1 MNLSLEPQEQTT
13 VGRRIMGVLFYSPQ
27 AAFEDIGRQPRW
39 LPPLAIVSITS
50 FLCSLASLP
59 KLKEFTLYTL
69 ELQAQT
75 MPELADAAAMD
86 IAVSGL
92 VIFALIAGL
101 FSPAIMCLL
110 YAGLLKLF
118 NLFAGEPAPF
128 RQFFAI
134 TVYSYFPIIFA
145 AVIATIMILM
155 SPATHLE
162 EVSTSLYLLFPPPGS
177 TGFAANFARQI
188 DPFLLWSLVLMALG
202 SSVIS
207 RAQFKSYAIFLG
219 VLWLLFAV
227 GSAMLGQGVSY

>member
-162 EVSTSLYLLFPPPGS
+162 EVSTSLYLLFPPGS
-177 TGFAANFARQI
+177 KGFAANIARQI
-188 DPFLLWSLVLMALG
+188 DPFFLWSLVLMALG

-207 RAQFKSYAIFLG
+207 RARFKSYAIFLG

>member
-27 AAFEDIGRQPRW
+27 AAFADIGRQPRW

-92 VIFALIAGL
+92 VIFALIGGL

-128 RQFFAI
+128 RQFFAV

-162 EVSTSLYLLFPPPGS
+162 EVSTSLYLLFPPGS
-177 TGFAANFARQI
+177 KGFAANIARQI
-188 DPFLLWSLVLMALG
+188 DPFFLWSLVLMALG

-207 RAQFKSYAIFLG
+207 RARFKSYAIFLG

>member
-1 MNLSLEPQEQTT
+1 MNLSLEPQEQTI

-162 EVSTSLYLLFPPPGS
+162 EVSTSLYLLFPPGS
-177 TGFAANFARQI
+177 KGFAANIARQI
-188 DPFLLWSLVLMALG
+188 DPFFLWSLVLMALG

-207 RAQFKSYAIFLG
+207 RARFKSYAIFLG

>member
-1 MNLSLEPQEQTT
+1 M
-13 VGRRIMGVLFYSPQ
+13 V
-27 AAFEDIGRQPRW
+27 
-39 LPPLAIVSITS
+39 IVSIIS
-50 FLCSLASLP
+50 FLCSLVSIP

-92 VIFALIAGL
+92 VSFALIGGL

-128 RQFFAI
+128 RQFFAV
-134 TVYSYFPIIFA
+134 TVYSYFPIIFGT
-145 AVIATIMILM
+145 VIATIMILM

-162 EVSTSLYLLFPPPGS
+162 EVSTSLYLLFPPGS
-177 TGFAANFARQI
+177 KGFAANIARQI
-188 DPFLLWSLVLMALG
+188 DPFFLWSLVLMALG

-207 RAQFKSYAIFLG
+207 RARFKSYAIFLG

>member
-39 LPPLAIVSITS
+39 LPPLVIVSIIS
-50 FLCSLASLP
+50 FLCSLVSIP

-162 EVSTSLYLLFPPPGS
+162 EVSTSLYLLFPPGS
-177 TGFAANFARQI
+177 KGFAANIARQI
-188 DPFLLWSLVLMALG
+188 DPFFLWSLVLMALG

-207 RAQFKSYAIFLG
+207 RARFKSYAIFLG

>member
-1 MNLSLEPQEQTT
+1 FN
-13 VGRRIMGVLFYSPQ
+13 GPQ
-27 AAFEDIGRQPRW
+27 AAFADIGRQPRW
-39 LPPLAIVSITS
+39 LPPLVIVSIIS
-50 FLCSLASLP
+50 FLCSLVSIP

-92 VIFALIAGL
+92 VIFALIGGL

-128 RQFFAI
+128 RQFFAV

-162 EVSTSLYLLFPPPGS
+162 EVSTSLYLLFPPGS
-177 TGFAANFARQI
+177 KGFAANIARQI
-188 DPFLLWSLVLMALG
+188 DPFFLWSLVLMALG

-207 RAQFKSYAIFLG
+207 RARFKSYAIFLG

>member
-1 MNLSLEPQEQTT
+1 
-13 VGRRIMGVLFYSPQ
+13 
-27 AAFEDIGRQPRW
+27 
-39 LPPLAIVSITS
+39 
-50 FLCSLASLP
+50 LASLP

-162 EVSTSLYLLFPPPGS
+162 EVSTSLYLLFPPPPGS

>member
-1 MNLSLEPQEQTT
+1 MNLSLEPQEQTI
-13 VGRRIMGVLFYSPQ
+13 VGRRIMGVLFNGPQ
-27 AAFEDIGRQPRW
+27 AALADIGRQPRW
-39 LPPLAIVSITS
+39 LPPLVIVSIIS
-50 FLCSLASLP
+50 FLCSLVSIP

-92 VIFALIAGL
+92 VIFALIGGL

-128 RQFFAI
+128 RQFFAV
-134 TVYSYFPIIFA
+134 TVYSYFPIIFGT
-145 AVIATIMILM
+145 VIATIMILM

-162 EVSTSLYLLFPPPGS
+162 EVSTSLYLLFPPGS
-177 TGFAANFARQI
+177 KGFAANIARQI
-188 DPFLLWSLVLMALG
+188 DPFFLWSLVLMALG

-207 RAQFKSYAIFLG
+207 RARFKSYAIFLG

>member
-27 AAFEDIGRQPRW
+27 AAFADIGRQPRW
-39 LPPLAIVSITS
+39 LPPLVIVSIIS
-50 FLCSLASLP
+50 FLCSLVSLP

-162 EVSTSLYLLFPPPGS
+162 EVSTSLYLLFPPGS
-177 TGFAANFARQI
+177 KGFAANIARQI
-188 DPFLLWSLVLMALG
+188 DPFFLWSLVLMALG

-207 RAQFKSYAIFLG
+207 RARFKSYAIFLG

>member
-1 MNLSLEPQEQTT
+1 MNLSLEPQEQTI
-13 VGRRIMGVLFYSPQ
+13 VGRRIMGVLFNGPQ
-27 AAFEDIGRQPRW
+27 AAFADIGRQPRW
-39 LPPLAIVSITS
+39 LPPLVIVSIIS
-50 FLCSLASLP
+50 FLCSLVSIP

-92 VIFALIAGL
+92 VIFALIGGL

-128 RQFFAI
+128 RQFFAV
-134 TVYSYFPIIFA
+134 TVYSYFPIIFGT
-145 AVIATIMILM
+145 VIATIMILM

-162 EVSTSLYLLFPPPGS
+162 EVSTSLYLLFPPGS
-177 TGFAANFARQI
+177 KGFAANIARQI
-188 DPFLLWSLVLMALG
+188 DPFFLWSLVLMALG

-207 RAQFKSYAIFLG
+207 RARFKSYSIFLG